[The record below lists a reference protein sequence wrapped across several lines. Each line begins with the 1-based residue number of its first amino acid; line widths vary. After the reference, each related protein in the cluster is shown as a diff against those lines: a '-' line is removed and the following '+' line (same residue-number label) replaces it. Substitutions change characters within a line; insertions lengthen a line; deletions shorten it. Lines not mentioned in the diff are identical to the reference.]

1 MKNFLWLGFIMLLLS
16 SCQFNGDKKAPAI
29 TFSTNRNLTAPLEI
43 TPIGETRAK
52 EIHVK
57 SSEKTV
63 FSPDISERTLYMLKI
78 PGRKLKAP
86 ISLGMDEVIEIQI
99 SDKTM
104 SGYQLKGSSE
114 SEKLA
119 RFHEAMLK
127 TDLKMQQHMRK
138 IMSSAGRSDFGAIRQ
153 KALKAMETG
162 RDTLQRLA
170 VSLIN
175 DKPGALSNIIILQ
188 QTFGEQTLLP
198 VETYAE
204 VHEKIASGLSES
216 YPDNATAQEYRK
228 KIRKSLNELKEKKQ
242 AFENTQPGNK
252 APNLRLPDKNNKS
265 VSLHDIEANVL
276 LVFWKPD
283 DKENVTMIKMLKE
296 ILDKHKNLYVYAV
309 SIHPNTQLWGQTAP
323 ETNRWINVTEPNG
336 YDASAA
342 KTYGIDSTPVFILI
356 DENRTITTRTKNTE
370 EVTNAIH

>member
-1 MKNFLWLGFIMLLLS
+1 
-16 SCQFNGDKKAPAI
+16 
-29 TFSTNRNLTAPLEI
+29 
-43 TPIGETRAK
+43 
-52 EIHVK
+52 
-57 SSEKTV
+57 
-63 FSPDISERTLYMLKI
+63 
-78 PGRKLKAP
+78 
-86 ISLGMDEVIEIQI
+86 
-99 SDKTM
+99 
-104 SGYQLKGSSE
+104 
-114 SEKLA
+114 
-119 RFHEAMLK
+119 
-127 TDLKMQQHMRK
+127 
-138 IMSSAGRSDFGAIRQ
+138 
-153 KALKAMETG
+153 METG

-228 KIRKSLNELKEKKQ
+228 KIRKSVNELKEKKQ